1 MKVISVCNHKGGCAK
16 TTTVVNIAAELVNL
30 GYRVLIIDNDYQA
43 NLTTSVGF
51 KQDNE
56 SLVNCLRGKKSLR
69 KTIKKCATLD
79 GLDIIPNNS
88 EVSNYDLALIKMK
101 NCKRILNNLIE
112 EENLKD
118 DYDFILIDC
127 PPSQSITT
135 INALVASDSIIIPME
150 PSLFNM
156 QGLKNI
162 LKTVNLIQK
171 TFNKKLRIE
180 GILLTRVDSRT
191 KLSESF
197 RKEIKEFYPYKVF
210 DTEIHQSSIIVKSQ
224 INGLPVSMYD
234 PRCKSTKEYRSI
246 TNEIL
251 NMDITKKVNSISPI
265 RSKKNIKSKVAKVV

>member
-16 TTTVVNIAAELVNL
+16 TTTVVNIAAELVNS
-30 GYRVLIIDNDYQA
+30 GYKVLVIDNDYQA
-43 NLTTSVGF
+43 NLTTSIGF
-51 KQDNE
+51 KPDND
-56 SLVNCLRGKKSLR
+56 SLLNCLRGKKSLR
-69 KTIKKCATLD
+69 KTIKKCVTLD
-79 GLDIIPNNS
+79 GLDIIPSNS
-88 EVSNYDLALIKMK
+88 AVSNADLSLVKIR
-101 NCKRILNNLIE
+101 NCKRILRKLIE

-135 INALVASDSIIIPME
+135 INALVASDSLIIPME

-156 QGLKNI
+156 QGLIN
-162 LKTVNLIQK
+162 LSKTIKIIQK
-171 TFNKKLRIE
+171 TFNKKLKVE

-197 RKEIKEFYPYKVF
+197 REDIKASYQYKIF

-224 INGLPVSMYD
+224 TNGLPISLYD
-234 PRCKSTKEYRSI
+234 PKCKSTKEYRDV

-251 NMDITKKVNSISPI
+251 SNNIFDIND
-265 RSKKNIKSKVAKVV
+265 IKSKGIVSREAVKI

>member
-16 TTTVVNIAAELVNL
+16 TTTVVNIAAELINS
-30 GYRVLIIDNDYQA
+30 GYKVLMIDNDYQA

-51 KQDNE
+51 KTDKE

-69 KTIKKCATLD
+69 KTIKNCTILE

-88 EVSNYDLALIKMK
+88 EIGNADLSLIKIK
-101 NCKRILNNLIE
+101 NCKRILSEMIE
-112 EENLKD
+112 DENLKD

-135 INALVASDSIIIPME
+135 VNALVASDSVIIPME

-156 QGLKNI
+156 QGLKN
-162 LKTVNLIQK
+162 LSKTIKMIQK
-171 TFNKKLRIE
+171 TFNKKLKVE

-191 KLSESF
+191 KISESF
-197 RKEIKEFYPYKVF
+197 RKEIKEFYSYKVF

-224 INGLPVSMYD
+224 TNGLPVSLYD
-234 PRCKSTKEYRSI
+234 PRCKSTKEYRSV
-246 TNEIL
+246 TDEIL
-251 NMDITKKVNSISPI
+251 NTSITKKVTSISTI
-265 RSKKNIKSKVAKVV
+265 KSKKNINSEIPKVG

>member
-1 MKVISVCNHKGGCAK
+1 MKIISICNHKGGCAK

-30 GYRVLIIDNDYQA
+30 GYKVLIIDNDYQA

-51 KQDNE
+51 KTDQE
-56 SLVNCLRGKKSLR
+56 SLVNSLRGKKSLR
-69 KTIKKCATLD
+69 KTIKKCTILD

-88 EVSNYDLALIKMK
+88 EVGNCDLALIKMK
-101 NCKRILNNLIE
+101 NCKRLLSNLIE

-156 QGLKNI
+156 QGLKS
-162 LKTVNLIQK
+162 LSKTIKLIQN
-171 TFNKKLRIE
+171 TFNKKLKVE

-197 RKEIKEFYPYKVF
+197 RKEIKELYPYKVF

-224 INGLPVSMYD
+224 SNGLPVSMYD
-234 PRCKSTKEYRSI
+234 PRCKSTKEYRSVA
-246 TNEIL
+246 NEIL
-251 NMDITKKVNSISPI
+251 NIGIAKKVNNVSTI
-265 RSKKNIKSKVAKVV
+265 RSKKNISSGVAKVG

>member
-1 MKVISVCNHKGGCAK
+1 MKVISVCNHKGGCSK
-16 TTTVVNIAAELVNL
+16 TTTVVNIAAELVNS

-51 KQDNE
+51 KPDKE

-88 EVSNYDLALIKMK
+88 EGGNADLALIKMK
-101 NCKRILNNLIE
+101 NCKRILRKLIE

-156 QGLKNI
+156 QGLKN
-162 LKTVNLIQK
+162 LSKTIKLIQK
-171 TFNKKLRIE
+171 TFNKKLKVE

-191 KLSESF
+191 KLSENF
-197 RKEIKEFYPYKVF
+197 RKEIKESYSYKVF
-210 DTEIHQSSIIVKSQ
+210 ETEIHQSSIIVKSQ
-224 INGLPVSMYD
+224 TNGLPVSMYD
-234 PRCKSTKEYRSI
+234 PRCKSTKEYRSV
-246 TNEIL
+246 TDEIL
-251 NMDITKKVNSISPI
+251 NKSFTKKISTVSTI
-265 RSKKNIKSKVAKVV
+265 KSKKNSEVAKIC

>member
-16 TTTVVNIAAELVNL
+16 TTTVVNIAAELVNS

-51 KQDNE
+51 KPDKE

-88 EVSNYDLALIKMK
+88 EGGNADLALIKMK
-101 NCKRILNNLIE
+101 NCKRILRKLIE

-127 PPSQSITT
+127 PPSKSITT

-156 QGLKNI
+156 QGLKN
-162 LKTVNLIQK
+162 LSKTIKLIQK
-171 TFNKKLRIE
+171 TFNKKLKVE

-191 KLSESF
+191 KLSENF
-197 RKEIKEFYPYKVF
+197 RKEIKESYSYKVF
-210 DTEIHQSSIIVKSQ
+210 ETEIHQSSIIVKSQ
-224 INGLPVSMYD
+224 TNGLPVSMYD
-234 PRCKSTKEYRSI
+234 PRCKSTKEYRSV
-246 TNEIL
+246 TDEIL
-251 NMDITKKVNSISPI
+251 NKSFTKKISTVSTI
-265 RSKKNIKSKVAKVV
+265 RSKKNSEVAKIS

>member
-135 INALVASDSIIIPME
+135 INALVASASIIIPME

-171 TFNKKLRIE
+171 TFNKKLKIE

>member
-16 TTTVVNIAAELVNL
+16 TTTVVNIAAELVNS

-51 KQDNE
+51 KPDKE

-79 GLDIIPNNS
+79 GLDIIANNP
-88 EVSNYDLALIKMK
+88 EVGNCDLALIKMK
-101 NCKRILNNLIE
+101 NCKRILSNLIE

-162 LKTVNLIQK
+162 SKTIKLIQK
-171 TFNKKLRIE
+171 TFNKKLKVE

-191 KLSESF
+191 NLSESF
-197 RKEIKEFYPYKVF
+197 RKEIKELYSYKVF

-234 PRCKSTKEYRSI
+234 PRCKSTKEYRSL

-251 NMDITKKVNSISPI
+251 NISITKKVSSVSTI
-265 RSKKNIKSKVAKVV
+265 RSKKNINSGVAKVC

>member
-16 TTTVVNIAAELVNL
+16 TTTVVNIAAELVNS

-51 KQDNE
+51 KPDKE

-88 EVSNYDLALIKMK
+88 EVSNADLALIKMR
-101 NCKRILNNLIE
+101 NCKRILSKLIE

-118 DYDFILIDC
+118 DYEFILIDC

-156 QGLKNI
+156 QGLKN
-162 LKTVNLIQK
+162 LSKTIKLIQK
-171 TFNKKLRIE
+171 TFNKKLKVE

-191 KLSESF
+191 KLSENF
-197 RKEIKEFYPYKVF
+197 RKEIKESYSYKVF
-210 DTEIHQSSIIVKSQ
+210 ETEIHQSSIIVKSQ
-224 INGLPVSMYD
+224 TNGLPVSMYD
-234 PRCKSTKEYRSI
+234 PKCKSTKEYRSV
-246 TNEIL
+246 TDEIL
-251 NMDITKKVNSISPI
+251 NASFTKKISTVSTI
-265 RSKKNIKSKVAKVV
+265 RSKKNINSEVPKVG

>member
-16 TTTVVNIAAELVNL
+16 TTTVVNIAAELVNS

-51 KQDNE
+51 KPDKE

-88 EVSNYDLALIKMK
+88 EVSNADLALIKMR
-101 NCKRILNNLIE
+101 NCKRILSKLIE

-156 QGLKNI
+156 QGLKN
-162 LKTVNLIQK
+162 LSKTIKLIQK
-171 TFNKKLRIE
+171 TFNKKLKVE

-191 KLSESF
+191 KLSENF
-197 RKEIKEFYPYKVF
+197 RKEIKESYSYKVF
-210 DTEIHQSSIIVKSQ
+210 ETDIHQSSIIVKSQ
-224 INGLPVSMYD
+224 TNGLPVSMYD
-234 PRCKSTKEYRSI
+234 PKCKSTKEYRSV
-246 TNEIL
+246 TDEIL
-251 NMDITKKVNSISPI
+251 NASFTKKISTVSTI
-265 RSKKNIKSKVAKVV
+265 RSKKNINSEVPKVG

>member
-1 MKVISVCNHKGGCAK
+1 M
-16 TTTVVNIAAELVNL
+16 
-30 GYRVLIIDNDYQA
+30 IIDNDYQA

-51 KQDNE
+51 KPDQE
-56 SLVNCLRGKKSLR
+56 SLVNSLRGKKSLR
-69 KTIKKCATLD
+69 KTIKKCTILD

-88 EVSNYDLALIKMK
+88 EVGSCDLALIKMK
-101 NCKRILNNLIE
+101 NCKRLLSNLIE

-156 QGLKNI
+156 QGLKS
-162 LKTVNLIQK
+162 LSKTIKLIQK
-171 TFNKKLRIE
+171 TFNKKLKVE

-197 RKEIKEFYPYKVF
+197 RKEIKEIYPYKVF

-224 INGLPVSMYD
+224 SNGLPVSMYD
-234 PRCKSTKEYRSI
+234 PRCKSTKEYRSV

-251 NMDITKKVNSISPI
+251 NIGITKKVNNVTPI
-265 RSKKNIKSKVAKVV
+265 RSKKNINSEVAKVG

>member
-30 GYRVLIIDNDYQA
+30 GYKVLIIDNDYQA

-171 TFNKKLRIE
+171 TFNKKLKIE

>member
-16 TTTVVNIAAELVNL
+16 TTTVVNIAAELVNS

-51 KQDNE
+51 KPDKE

-88 EVSNYDLALIKMK
+88 EGGNADLALIKMK
-101 NCKRILNNLIE
+101 NCKRILRKLIE

-156 QGLKNI
+156 QGLKN
-162 LKTVNLIQK
+162 LSKTIKLIQK
-171 TFNKKLRIE
+171 TFNKKLKVE

-191 KLSESF
+191 KLSENF
-197 RKEIKEFYPYKVF
+197 RKEIKESYSYKVF
-210 DTEIHQSSIIVKSQ
+210 ETEIHQSSIIVKSQ
-224 INGLPVSMYD
+224 TNGLPVSMYD
-234 PRCKSTKEYRSI
+234 PRCKSTKEYRSV
-246 TNEIL
+246 TDEIL
-251 NMDITKKVNSISPI
+251 NKSFTKKISTVSTI
-265 RSKKNIKSKVAKVV
+265 RSKKNSEVAKIS

>member
-171 TFNKKLRIE
+171 TFNKKLKIE

-251 NMDITKKVNSISPI
+251 NMDITENVNSISPI

>member
-16 TTTVVNIAAELVNL
+16 TTTVVNIAAELVNS

-51 KQDNE
+51 KPDKE

-88 EVSNYDLALIKMK
+88 EGGNVDLALIKMR
-101 NCKRILNNLIE
+101 NCKRILSKLIE

-156 QGLKNI
+156 QGLKN
-162 LKTVNLIQK
+162 LSKTIKLIQK
-171 TFNKKLRIE
+171 TFNKKLKVE

-191 KLSESF
+191 KLSENF
-197 RKEIKEFYPYKVF
+197 RKEIKESYSYKVF
-210 DTEIHQSSIIVKSQ
+210 ETEIHQSSIIVKSQ
-224 INGLPVSMYD
+224 TNGLPVSMYD
-234 PRCKSTKEYRSI
+234 PKCKSTKEYRSV
-246 TNEIL
+246 TDEIL
-251 NMDITKKVNSISPI
+251 NASFTKKISTVSTI
-265 RSKKNIKSKVAKVV
+265 RSKKNINSEVPKVG

>member
-16 TTTVVNIAAELVNL
+16 TTTVVNIAAELVNS

-51 KQDNE
+51 KPDKE

-69 KTIKKCATLD
+69 KTINKCATLD

-88 EVSNYDLALIKMK
+88 EGGNVDLALIKMR
-101 NCKRILNNLIE
+101 NCKRILSKLIE

-156 QGLKNI
+156 QGLKN
-162 LKTVNLIQK
+162 LSKTIKLIQK
-171 TFNKKLRIE
+171 TFNKKLKVE

-191 KLSESF
+191 KLSENF
-197 RKEIKEFYPYKVF
+197 RKEIKESYSYKVF
-210 DTEIHQSSIIVKSQ
+210 ETEIHQSSIIVKSQ
-224 INGLPVSMYD
+224 TNGLPVSMYD
-234 PRCKSTKEYRSI
+234 PKCKSTKEYRSV
-246 TNEIL
+246 TDEIL
-251 NMDITKKVNSISPI
+251 NASFTKKISTVSTI
-265 RSKKNIKSKVAKVV
+265 RSKKNINSEVPKVG

>member
-16 TTTVVNIAAELVNL
+16 TTTVVNIAAELVNS

-43 NLTTSVGF
+43 NLTTSIGF
-51 KQDNE
+51 KPDKE

-88 EVSNYDLALIKMK
+88 EVSNADLALIKMR
-101 NCKRILNNLIE
+101 NCKRILKKLIE

-156 QGLKNI
+156 QGLKN
-162 LKTVNLIQK
+162 LSKTIKLIQK
-171 TFNKKLRIE
+171 TFNKKLKVE

-191 KLSESF
+191 KLSENF
-197 RKEIKEFYPYKVF
+197 RKEIKESYSYRVF
-210 DTEIHQSSIIVKSQ
+210 ETEIHQRSIIVKSQ
-224 INGLPVSMYD
+224 TNGLPVSMYD
-234 PRCKSTKEYRSI
+234 PRCKSAQEYRGV
-246 TNEIL
+246 TDEIL
-251 NMDITKKVNSISPI
+251 NTSFTKKISTVSTI
-265 RSKKNIKSKVAKVV
+265 KSKKNSEVAKIC

>member
-16 TTTVVNIAAELVNL
+16 TTTVVNIAAELVNS

-51 KQDNE
+51 KPDKE

-88 EVSNYDLALIKMK
+88 EGGNADLALIKMK
-101 NCKRILNNLIE
+101 NCKRILRKLIE

-156 QGLKNI
+156 QGLKN
-162 LKTVNLIQK
+162 LSKTIKLII
-171 TFNKKLRIE
+171 F
-180 GILLTRVDSRT
+180 
-191 KLSESF
+191 
-197 RKEIKEFYPYKVF
+197 EFL
-210 DTEIHQSSIIVKSQ
+210 IASS
-224 INGLPVSMYD
+224 
-234 PRCKSTKEYRSI
+234 
-246 TNEIL
+246 
-251 NMDITKKVNSISPI
+251 
-265 RSKKNIKSKVAKVV
+265 

>member
-16 TTTVVNIAAELVNL
+16 TTTVVNIAAELVNS

-51 KQDNE
+51 KPDKE

-79 GLDIIPNNS
+79 GLDIIHNNS
-88 EVSNYDLALIKMK
+88 EGGNADLALIKMK
-101 NCKRILNNLIE
+101 NCKRILRKLIE

-156 QGLKNI
+156 QGLKN
-162 LKTVNLIQK
+162 LSKTIKLIQK
-171 TFNKKLRIE
+171 TFNKKLKVE

-191 KLSESF
+191 KLSENF
-197 RKEIKEFYPYKVF
+197 RKEIKESYSYKVF
-210 DTEIHQSSIIVKSQ
+210 ETEIHQSSIIVKSQ
-224 INGLPVSMYD
+224 TNGLPVSMYD
-234 PRCKSTKEYRSI
+234 PRCKSTKEYRSV
-246 TNEIL
+246 TDEIL
-251 NMDITKKVNSISPI
+251 NKSFTKKISTVSTI
-265 RSKKNIKSKVAKVV
+265 RSKKNSEVAKIS

>member
-16 TTTVVNIAAELVNL
+16 TTTVVNIAAELVNS

-51 KQDNE
+51 KPDKE

-88 EVSNYDLALIKMK
+88 EGGNADLALIKMK
-101 NCKRILNNLIE
+101 NCKRILRKLIE

-156 QGLKNI
+156 QGLKN
-162 LKTVNLIQK
+162 LSKTIKLIQK
-171 TFNKKLRIE
+171 TFNKKLKVE

-191 KLSESF
+191 KLSENF
-197 RKEIKEFYPYKVF
+197 RKEIKESYSYKVF
-210 DTEIHQSSIIVKSQ
+210 ETEIHQSSIIVKSQ
-224 INGLPVSMYD
+224 TNGLPVSMYD
-234 PRCKSTKEYRSI
+234 PRCKSTKEYRSV
-246 TNEIL
+246 TDEIL
-251 NMDITKKVNSISPI
+251 NTSFTKKISTVSTI
-265 RSKKNIKSKVAKVV
+265 KSKKNSEVAKIC

>member
-16 TTTVVNIAAELVNL
+16 TTTVVNIAAELVNS

-51 KQDNE
+51 KPDKE

-79 GLDIIPNNS
+79 GLDIIPNNP
-88 EVSNYDLALIKMK
+88 EVGNCDLALIKMK
-101 NCKRILNNLIE
+101 NCKRILSNLIE

-162 LKTVNLIQK
+162 SKTIKLIQK
-171 TFNKKLRIE
+171 TFNKKLKVE

-191 KLSESF
+191 NLSESF
-197 RKEIKEFYPYKVF
+197 RKEIKELYSYKVF

-234 PRCKSTKEYRSI
+234 PRCKSTKEYRSL

-251 NMDITKKVNSISPI
+251 NISITKKVSSVSTI
-265 RSKKNIKSKVAKVV
+265 RRKKNINSGVAKVC

>member
-16 TTTVVNIAAELVNL
+16 TTTVVNIAAELVNS

-51 KQDNE
+51 KPDKE

-88 EVSNYDLALIKMK
+88 EVSNADLALIKMR
-101 NCKRILNNLIE
+101 NCKRILSKLIE

-156 QGLKNI
+156 QGLKN
-162 LKTVNLIQK
+162 LSKTIKLIQK
-171 TFNKKLRIE
+171 TFNKKL
-180 GILLTRVDSRT
+180 
-191 KLSESF
+191 
-197 RKEIKEFYPYKVF
+197 KV
-210 DTEIHQSSIIVKSQ
+210 E
-224 INGLPVSMYD
+224 
-234 PRCKSTKEYRSI
+234 
-246 TNEIL
+246 
-251 NMDITKKVNSISPI
+251 
-265 RSKKNIKSKVAKVV
+265 

>member
-16 TTTVVNIAAELVNL
+16 TTTVVNIAAELVNS

-43 NLTTSVGF
+43 NLTTSIGF
-51 KQDNE
+51 KPDKE

-88 EVSNYDLALIKMK
+88 EVSNADLALIKMR
-101 NCKRILNNLIE
+101 NCKRILKKLIE

-156 QGLKNI
+156 QGLKN
-162 LKTVNLIQK
+162 LSKTIKLIQK
-171 TFNKKLRIE
+171 TFNKKLKVE

-191 KLSESF
+191 KLSENF
-197 RKEIKEFYPYKVF
+197 RKEIKESYSYRVF
-210 DTEIHQSSIIVKSQ
+210 ETEIHQSSIIVKSQ
-224 INGLPVSMYD
+224 TNGLPVSMYD
-234 PRCKSTKEYRSI
+234 PRCKSAQEYRGV
-246 TNEIL
+246 TDEIL
-251 NMDITKKVNSISPI
+251 NKSFTKKISTVSTI
-265 RSKKNIKSKVAKVV
+265 KSKKNSEVAKIC

>member
-16 TTTVVNIAAELVNL
+16 TTTVVNIAAELVNS

-51 KQDNE
+51 KPDKE

-88 EVSNYDLALIKMK
+88 EGGNADLALIKMK
-101 NCKRILNNLIE
+101 NCKRILKKLIE

-156 QGLKNI
+156 QGLKN
-162 LKTVNLIQK
+162 LSKTIKLIQK
-171 TFNKKLRIE
+171 TFNKKLKVE

-191 KLSESF
+191 KLSENF
-197 RKEIKEFYPYKVF
+197 RKEIKESYSYKVF
-210 DTEIHQSSIIVKSQ
+210 ETEIHQSSIIVKSQ
-224 INGLPVSMYD
+224 TNGLPVSMYD
-234 PRCKSTKEYRSI
+234 PRCKSTKEYRSV
-246 TNEIL
+246 TDEIL
-251 NMDITKKVNSISPI
+251 NKSFTKKISTVSTI
-265 RSKKNIKSKVAKVV
+265 RSKKNSEVAKIC

>member
-171 TFNKKLRIE
+171 TFNKKLKIE

-251 NMDITKKVNSISPI
+251 NMDITKVNSISPI

>member
-16 TTTVVNIAAELVNL
+16 TTTVVNIAAELVNS

-51 KQDNE
+51 KPDKE

-88 EVSNYDLALIKMK
+88 EVSNADLALIKMR
-101 NCKRILNNLIE
+101 NCKRILSKLIE

-156 QGLKNI
+156 QGLKN
-162 LKTVNLIQK
+162 LSKTIKLIQK
-171 TFNKKLRIE
+171 TFNNKLKVE

-191 KLSESF
+191 KLSENF
-197 RKEIKEFYPYKVF
+197 RKEIKESYSYKVF
-210 DTEIHQSSIIVKSQ
+210 ETEIHQSSIIVKSQ
-224 INGLPVSMYD
+224 TNGLPVSMYD
-234 PRCKSTKEYRSI
+234 PKCKSTKEYRSV
-246 TNEIL
+246 TDEIL
-251 NMDITKKVNSISPI
+251 NASFTKKISTVSTI
-265 RSKKNIKSKVAKVV
+265 RSKKNINSEVPKVG

>member
-171 TFNKKLRIE
+171 TFNKKLKIE

>member
-16 TTTVVNIAAELVNL
+16 TTTVVNIAAELVNS

-51 KQDNE
+51 KPDKE

-79 GLDIIPNNS
+79 GFDIIPNNS
-88 EVSNYDLALIKMK
+88 EGGNADLALIKMK
-101 NCKRILNNLIE
+101 NCKRILRKLIE

-156 QGLKNI
+156 QGLKN
-162 LKTVNLIQK
+162 LSKTIKLIQK
-171 TFNKKLRIE
+171 TFNKKLKVE

-191 KLSESF
+191 KLSENF
-197 RKEIKEFYPYKVF
+197 RKEIKESYSYKVF
-210 DTEIHQSSIIVKSQ
+210 ETEIHQSSIIVKSQ
-224 INGLPVSMYD
+224 TNGLPVSMYD
-234 PRCKSTKEYRSI
+234 PRCKSTKEYRSV
-246 TNEIL
+246 TDEIL
-251 NMDITKKVNSISPI
+251 NKSFTKKISTVSTI
-265 RSKKNIKSKVAKVV
+265 RSKKNSEVAKIS